1 MGMKISSEKLTNDFE
16 AEPQNHPKKEAKI
29 VEDESG
35 DEELKRRRNKI
46 KR

>member
-16 AEPQNHPKKEAKI
+16 AEHQNHPKKEAKI